1 MLYLGETL
9 CLVLMAVPQPHQMLL
24 ILAVVLLNVRYS
36 LQVETS
42 QELLRGFKA
51 TPNPSISS
59 FQALL
64 SDSTGNYSLGFLRV
78 NKTRL
83 ALAILHLPSSE
94 TMWQANMSTPGFPRW
109 SDPTLLFFNG
119 SLVLSDTH
127 TGHVFWSTYTEGDLV
142 SLSTSSDL
150 QILNDDKQNTIV
162 LWKSFDYPTDTLL
175 ENQNFT
181 TNMSLISS
189 NGLYSLRLG
198 SDFMGLYLYADDH
211 FRSHQIYWKH
221 KALEAKAEIIPSEGP
236 IYAVLKSDGFLGMY
250 QLNASVP
257 VDVQS
262 FNSYQQPVSG
272 VRRLRLEPDGNL
284 KGYFWTGSTWILDYQ
299 AITDACDLPNSCGS
313 YGLCSPSKGCSC
325 LDNQTDYSSNSG
337 HCVSPDN
344 QHFGD
349 FCGAFSDNKHDTLR
363 RKGVELPYKD
373 LMSYQKMTSLE
384 QCEGACEQNCTCWG
398 AVYSNSSGFCY
409 MLEYPIRTLVGVGD
423 ETKVGYFKLRQGVAK
438 GKVNVGLGVG
448 IGVLCGVM
456 LVFGGVAGFWW
467 CRFRKRRSSG
477 YVDDDDRVGCV
488 GPYKDLGAA
497 SFRSIELS
505 ER

>member
-1 MLYLGETL
+1 MGTH
-9 CLVLMAVPQPHQMLL
+9 PHQMLL
-24 ILAVVLLNVRYS
+24 VLAVVVLIHVRCYS
-36 LQVETS
+36 VQVEAR
-42 QELLRGFKA
+42 QQLLRGFSFRA

-94 TMWQANMSTPGFPRW
+94 TMWEANITRPGF
-109 SDPTLLFFNG
+109 PTLLFFNG
-119 SLVLSDTH
+119 SLVLSDPH
-127 TGHVFWSTYTEGDLV
+127 TGHVFWSTYTDGDRV
-142 SLSTSSDL
+142 FLSTSSEL
-150 QILNDDKQNTIV
+150 QILRVVVDDNDKQNTTV
-162 LWKSFDYPTDTLL
+162 LWKSFDYPTHTFL
-175 ENQNFT
+175 ENQTFT
-181 TNMSLISS
+181 TNMSLLSS

-198 SDFMGLYLYADDH
+198 SDFMGLYINAVADDH
-211 FRSHQIYWKH
+211 FRSEIYWKH
-221 KALEAKAEIIPSEGP
+221 KALEAKAEIIPSQGP
-236 IYAVLKSDGFLGMY
+236 IYALLKSDGFLGMY
-250 QLNASVP
+250 QLHGSVP

-272 VRRLRLEPDGNL
+272 VRRLRLESDGNL

-299 AITDACDLPNSCGS
+299 AISDACDLPNSCGS
-313 YGLCSPSKGCSC
+313 YGLCSPGKGCSC
-325 LDNQTDYSSNSG
+325 LDNQTDYNSNSG

-349 FCGAFSDNKHDTLR
+349 FCGGFSDNKHETLR
-363 RKGVELPYKD
+363 RKGVELPYKE

-384 QCEGACEQNCTCWG
+384 QCEGSCEKNCTCWG

-409 MLEYPIRTLVGVGD
+409 MLDYPIRTLVGVGD
-423 ETKVGYFKLRQGVAK
+423 ETKVGYFKLRGGAGK
-438 GKVNVGLGVG
+438 GKVNVGLGIG
-448 IGVLCGVM
+448 IGVFCGVM

-467 CRFRKRRSSG
+467 CRFRKRRRGG
-477 YVDDDDRVGCV
+477 YVDDGGAGCV